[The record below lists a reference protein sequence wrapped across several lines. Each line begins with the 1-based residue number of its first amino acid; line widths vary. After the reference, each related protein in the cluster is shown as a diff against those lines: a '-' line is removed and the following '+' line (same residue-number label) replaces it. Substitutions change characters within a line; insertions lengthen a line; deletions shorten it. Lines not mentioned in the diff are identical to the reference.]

1 MATLTQAQAQE
12 ILRQTS
18 TVGVPTKTIN
28 SYGGLQAIRDI
39 AGGSAYVQQRLAEET
54 ATNALKDAYNSGSI
68 SVAQI
73 QAMENRINAGQDTT
87 TAINR
92 TLSQAA
98 APGTYE
104 APGGAAQP
112 AASAYD
118 YIDQYLYQPFLGRAG
133 DAAGREFYGKEFGPY
148 VDAAEAARFIRGAV
162 AAEEISPERGDELL
176 RQISGYSYLEPLYQ
190 EYLGR
195 PGDIGGLTSYAQSF
209 GPEIDLAERRA
220 FIEGAVGA
228 GELSREAA
236 DDLLAKLTSDDK
248 TIERAVDDVNY
259 PYLDDPDADPGKK
272 QITVLDEEGNI
283 VSGPPDKVIP
293 GIPTFAR
300 QTPTPLNLPPFVGV
314 LLSFVL
320 LCLCLG

>member
-18 TVGVPTKTIN
+18 TVGVPTTTIN
-28 SYGGLQAIRDI
+28 RYGGLQAIRDI
-39 AGGSAYVQQRLAEET
+39 AGGPAYVQQRLAEEA
-54 ATNALKDAYNSGSI
+54 ATNALRDAYNSGSI
-68 SVAQI
+68 SAAQI

-118 YIDQYLYQPFLGRAG
+118 YIDRYLYQPFLGRTGETAG
-133 DAAGREFYGKEFGPY
+133 LEFYGQEFGPF

-162 AAEEISPERGDELL
+162 DAGEITPERGNELL
-176 RQISGYSYLEPLYQ
+176 SQVSGYSYLEPLYQ

-228 GELSREAA
+228 GELSRARA
-236 DDLLAKLTSDDK
+236 DELLAGLTSG
-248 TIERAVDDVNY
+248 
-259 PYLDDPDADPGKK
+259 ADTGGAK
-272 QITVLDEEGNI
+272 NA
-283 VSGPPDKVIP
+283 SH
-293 GIPTFAR
+293 
-300 QTPTPLNLPPFVGV
+300 
-314 LLSFVL
+314 SH
-320 LCLCLG
+320 

>member
-12 ILRQTS
+12 ILKQTS

-39 AGGSAYVQQRLAEET
+39 AGGSAYVEQSLAEET
-54 ATNALKDAYNSGSI
+54 AMNALKDAYNSGSI

-73 QAMENRINAGQDTT
+73 QAMENRINSGQDTT

-133 DAAGREFYGKEFGPY
+133 DAAGREFYGQEFGPY

-162 AAEEISPERGDELL
+162 D
-176 RQISGYSYLEPLYQ
+176 
-190 EYLGR
+190 
-195 PGDIGGLTSYAQSF
+195 
-209 GPEIDLAERRA
+209 
-220 FIEGAVGA
+220 A
-228 GELSREAA
+228 GE
-236 DDLLAKLTSDDK
+236 
-248 TIERAVDDVNY
+248 I
-259 PYLDDPDADPGKK
+259 
-272 QITVLDEEGNI
+272 
-283 VSGPPDKVIP
+283 IP
-293 GIPTFAR
+293 R
-300 QTPTPLNLPPFVGV
+300 SWQ
-314 LLSFVL
+314 
-320 LCLCLG
+320 